1 MVKKILS
8 SKIFLL
14 FIGLCFIYLGIST
27 VKETYKRYELKKE
40 IGKLKQKIANLE
52 EKNNQMEEL
61 IDYFNQDSFLEKQA
75 RIKLNL
81 KKSGE
86 KVMVVPEKP
95 KEKKQEAI
103 RVFDKKEQQIAPEPN
118 WKEWWNYFFNNLR
131 E

>member
-27 VKETYKRYELKKE
+27 VKETYKRY
-40 IGKLKQKIANLE
+40 
-52 EKNNQMEEL
+52 EL